1 MNIIH
6 TATGRRSGRCLCLRS
21 NLENGFK
28 LRGKVSHLD
37 DYEEATYYWNSPS
50 AVQRSLFMDDVLYT
64 ISQRKIVMN
73 DLTNMS
79 EINSISLPFDKSQ
92 YYSIG
97 KPVPRIVSSN
107 QEQTPHQP

>member
-1 MNIIH
+1 
-6 TATGRRSGRCLCLRS
+6 
-21 NLENGFK
+21 
-28 LRGKVSHLD
+28 
-37 DYEEATYYWNSPS
+37 
-50 AVQRSLFMDDVLYT
+50 MDDLLYT
-64 ISQRKIVMN
+64 ISERKIMMN

-97 KPVPRIVSSN
+97 KPMPGIVSSN